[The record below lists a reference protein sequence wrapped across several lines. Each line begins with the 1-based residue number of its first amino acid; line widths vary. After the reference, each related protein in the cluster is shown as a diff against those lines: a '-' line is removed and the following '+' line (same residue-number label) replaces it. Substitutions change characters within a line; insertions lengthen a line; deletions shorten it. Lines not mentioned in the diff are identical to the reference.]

1 MSLRGLSYYEQHFFL
16 TNRLVQLLIGLRPS
30 QSSHEQLLLVS
41 VVTLYVL
48 PAIVHQFYQLFISDV
63 TLEVNVKEL
72 QKMLSGIS
80 ILYVYSTT
88 YFSFVTMKFIIVRF
102 KEDYDQLSDENEL
115 NIFKNYTKQSKLYTY
130 IIIVFSNFY
139 IFLNIFPY
147 ILNVF
152 FHIFGTLDD
161 NELTLP
167 IPVNNILKPG
177 MWKIRRPFKNDRKH
191 VENDRSDTT
200 LQEEWDWMIDIIKC
214 YTRITELMF
223 QLSVVLQS
231 ASETIK
237 CCIYMAGSIST
248 IYISYYVGQLLID
261 HSNDAF
267 MELCQIPFYTLSIKT
282 QKLLLLLLIRSIKPS
297 EISIGVNA
305 RHFTM
310 LPIGLSY
317 YERHFLFSN
326 RLLQFFLGLNSRD
339 QFFMLCAII
348 GYLLPLIVHQFYQLY
363 TTDKQ
368 LQPTIKVLESLIP
381 GLYIIYC
388 YITVYFSL
396 TTIKLLLAHIK
407 FDYEFVR
414 NEMELNIMEKYT
426 NKILLYLY
434 LISITFP
441 SILSVFLY
449 IFGTSGSIHLTLPF
463 SIDNVLQAGCNIPFY
478 NFSVQTQKLL
488 LLLLIRSIK
497 PTELSI
503 GGMFVVSHE
512 VFAGIVQKA
521 YSFAAIYYNTIKTST
536 ILP

>member
-1 MSLRGLSYYEQHFFL
+1 MSLRGLAYFEQHFL
-16 TNRLVQLLIGLRPS
+16 LSNRLLQFLIRIRPE
-30 QSSHEQLLLVS
+30 QSTNGQFFLFCAVIVS
-41 VVTLYVL
+41 VSPMIL
-48 PAIVHQFYQLFISDV
+48 HQFYQLFASDFNLHSAIRV
-63 TLEVNVKEL
+63 LETMVPGLFVVYCYFSVYFGLLTVKL
-72 QKMLSGIS
+72 
-80 ILYVYSTT
+80 LYVH
-88 YFSFVTMKFIIVRF
+88 F
-102 KEDYDQLSDENEL
+102 KLDYEVLSNEEEL
-115 NIFKNYTKQSKLYTY
+115 NIMKK
-130 IIIVFSNFY
+130 
-139 IFLNIFPY
+139 
-147 ILNVF
+147 
-152 FHIFGTLDD
+152 
-161 NELTLP
+161 
-167 IPVNNILKPG
+167 
-177 MWKIRRPFKNDRKH
+177 WKIRRPFKNDKRH

-297 EISIGVNA
+297 EISIGGIFVASHEVFATLIQKAFSFATVYYINA

-317 YERHFLFSN
+317 YKRHFLFSN

-414 NEMELNIMEKYT
+414 NEMELNIMKKYT

-512 VFAGIVQKA
+512 VFAGIVHKA
-521 YSFAAIYYNTIKTST
+521 YSFAAIYYNTIKT
-536 ILP
+536 

>member
-1 MSLRGLSYYEQHFFL
+1 MSS
-16 TNRLVQLLIGLRPS
+16 
-30 QSSHEQLLLVS
+30 
-41 VVTLYVL
+41 
-48 PAIVHQFYQLFISDV
+48 
-63 TLEVNVKEL
+63 EL
-72 QKMLSGIS
+72 QRLSHIAPLFS
-80 ILYVYSTT
+80 I
-88 YFSFVTMKFIIVRF
+88 
-102 KEDYDQLSDENEL
+102 
-115 NIFKNYTKQSKLYTY
+115 
-130 IIIVFSNFY
+130 
-139 IFLNIFPY
+139 
-147 ILNVF
+147 
-152 FHIFGTLDD
+152 
-161 NELTLP
+161 
-167 IPVNNILKPG
+167 
-177 MWKIRRPFKNDRKH
+177 
-191 VENDRSDTT
+191 VENNH
-200 LQEEWDWMIDIIKC
+200 L
-214 YTRITELMF
+214 F
-223 QLSVVLQS
+223 
-231 ASETIK
+231 
-237 CCIYMAGSIST
+237 
-248 IYISYYVGQLLID
+248 SYF
-261 HSNDAF
+261 AA
-267 MELCQIPFYTLSIKT
+267 PLSIRYYNF
-282 QKLLLLLLIRSIKPS
+282 QQGRNIRILDSI
-297 EISIGVNA
+297 VNA

-426 NKILLYLY
+426 NKSKLYVYVLVVLLYLY

-463 SIDNVLQAGCNIPFY
+463 SIDNVLQAGSLYYSLLIYQIIAIFILITISIILYSLYWVLIQHACGQLCVIMCNIPFY